1 MNQKSTLIDHLK
13 NEHRHVKYHLSE
25 YSDKLKD
32 RHELLLKLTDRFRQC
47 FGEEPRPIRPSSHQL
62 SIEQHDRQRQELAEL
77 FHEYELL
84 QHDHHLLTL
93 KAQENIQKYSSLLQS
108 THQ

>member
-25 YSDKLKD
+25 YSGKLKD

-47 FGEEPRPIRPSSHQL
+47 FDEQSCPTHPSIHHL
-62 SIEQHDRQRQELAEL
+62 SIDQHDRECQEMTEL
-77 FHEYELL
+77 FTEYEQL
-84 QHDHHLLTL
+84 QHDHHLLTS
-93 KAQENIQKYSSLLQS
+93 KAQENIQKCSSLLQS